1 MRDLLIVS
9 IVALGCLYGLKRPW
23 IGLVVWIWLSIMNPH
38 RFAYGFAYSAPLAQM
53 AVASV
58 ALGLII
64 TKDRLASPFQGGPV
78 TWFVLL
84 TLWITLTWALGMDPS
99 GDWDQW
105 TKVMK
110 INVMVLMALVVGQT
124 KQQIM
129 GITAALV
136 GSMALLGIKGGLYT
150 LATGGGGRVWG
161 PPGSFI
167 ADNNEFACAI
177 VMTIPMIRFLQLQV
191 TSTRLKHAFTV
202 VMLLCAASALG
213 SQSRGAL
220 LAISA
225 MALFMWWKGNAKVQ
239 IGLVL
244 LLAGLALVVFM
255 PDSWTNRMQTID
267 DYQVDES
274 ALGRI
279 SAWWMAWNMVQE
291 HPLGV
296 GFNAVRPELFAMYS
310 PYPTMVF
317 AAHSIYFQVLGHH
330 GYLGIVLFLGVWV
343 STWRCGSEL
352 IRLAAKD
359 ASIRWVGDLGAML
372 QVSLIAFLVG
382 GTFLSLAYFDMPY
395 YLMAIAVMARTWAK
409 RTKRPIEAPVPV
421 WQARL
426 GWGEAAGPRKGIA

>member
-1 MRDLLIVS
+1 MRDLIIVS

-23 IGLVVWIWLSIMNPH
+23 VGLVVWIWLSIMNPH
-38 RFAYGFAYSAPLAQM
+38 RFAFGFAYSAPLAQM

-58 ALGLII
+58 GLGLLI
-64 TKDRLASPFQGGPV
+64 TKDRLSSPFQGGPV
-78 TWFVLL
+78 TWFVML

-110 INVMVLMALVVGQT
+110 INVMVLMALVVANSQ
-124 KQQIM
+124 QQIM
-129 GITAALV
+129 GLMSALI

-167 ADNNEFACAI
+167 ADNNEFACAL
-177 VMTIPMIRFLQLQV
+177 VMSIPMLRFLQMQV
-191 TSTRLKHAFTV
+191 TDRRIKHVFTG
-202 VMLLCAASALG
+202 VMLLCAASAFG

-225 MALFMWWKGNAKVQ
+225 MAAFMWWKGKAKLQ

-244 LLAGLALVVFM
+244 LVVGVALVAFM

-267 DYQVDES
+267 DYQADES

-279 SAWWMAWNMVQE
+279 SAWWMAWNMVKE

-296 GFNAVRPELFAMYS
+296 GFNAVRPELFALYS

-330 GYLGIVLFLGVWV
+330 GYLGVVLFLGVWV
-343 STWRCGSEL
+343 TTWRCGSDL
-352 IRLAAKD
+352 IKAAAKD
-359 ASIRWVGDLGAML
+359 PSLRWVGDMGAMV

-382 GTFLSLAYFDMPY
+382 GTFLSLAYFDLPY
-395 YLMAIAVMARTWAK
+395 YLMALTVATRSWVR
-409 RTKRPIEAPVPV
+409 RTKRPPEPAVPR
-421 WQARL
+421 WQALL
-426 GWGEAAGPRKGIA
+426 GWGEAKLTQKGKP

>member
-1 MRDLLIVS
+1 
-9 IVALGCLYGLKRPW
+9 
-23 IGLVVWIWLSIMNPH
+23 
-38 RFAYGFAYSAPLAQM
+38 
-53 AVASV
+53 
-58 ALGLII
+58 
-64 TKDRLASPFQGGPV
+64 
-78 TWFVLL
+78 
-84 TLWITLTWALGMDPS
+84 
-99 GDWDQW
+99 
-105 TKVMK
+105 
-110 INVMVLMALVVGQT
+110 
-124 KQQIM
+124 
-129 GITAALV
+129 
-136 GSMALLGIKGGLYT
+136 
-150 LATGGGGRVWG
+150 VWG

-167 ADNNEFACAI
+167 ADNNEFACAV
-177 VMTIPMIRFLQLQV
+177 VMTIPMIRFLQLQIA
-191 TSTRLKHAFTV
+191 SPRIKHVFTV
-202 VMLLCAASALG
+202 IMLLCAASAFG

-267 DYQVDES
+267 DYQADES

-279 SAWWMAWNMVQE
+279 SAWWMAWNMVKE

-296 GFNAVRPELFAMYS
+296 GFNAVRPELFALYS

-359 ASIRWVGDLGAML
+359 ASIRWVGDLGAMV

-382 GTFLSLAYFDMPY
+382 GAFLSLAYFDMPY
-395 YLMAIAVMARTWAK
+395 YLMAIAVMTRTWAK
-409 RTKRPIEAPVPV
+409 RSKRPAEAAVPA

-426 GWGEAAGPRKGIA
+426 GWGEAAVQRKGMS

>member
-1 MRDLLIVS
+1 MRDLIIVS

-23 IGLVVWIWLSIMNPH
+23 VGLVVWIWLSIMNPH
-38 RFAYGFAYSAPLAQM
+38 RFAFGFAYSAPLAQM

-58 ALGLII
+58 GLGLLI
-64 TKDRLASPFQGGPV
+64 TKDRLSSPFQGGPV
-78 TWFVLL
+78 TWFVML

-110 INVMVLMALVVGQT
+110 INVMVLMALVVANSQ
-124 KQQIM
+124 QQIM
-129 GITAALV
+129 GLMSALI

-167 ADNNEFACAI
+167 ADNNEFACAL
-177 VMTIPMIRFLQLQV
+177 VMSIPMLRFLQMQV
-191 TSTRLKHAFTV
+191 TDRRIKHVFTG
-202 VMLLCAASALG
+202 VMLLCAASAFG

-225 MALFMWWKGNAKVQ
+225 MAAFMWWKGKAKLQ

-244 LLAGLALVVFM
+244 LVVGVALVAFM

-267 DYQVDES
+267 DYQADES

-279 SAWWMAWNMVQE
+279 SAWWMAWNMVKE

-296 GFNAVRPELFAMYS
+296 GFNAVRPELFALYS

-330 GYLGIVLFLGVWV
+330 GYLGVVLFLGVWV
-343 STWRCGSEL
+343 TTWRCGSDL
-352 IRLAAKD
+352 IKAAAKD
-359 ASIRWVGDLGAML
+359 PSLRWVGDMGAMV

-382 GTFLSLAYFDMPY
+382 GTFLSLAYFDLPY
-395 YLMAIAVMARTWAK
+395 YLMALTVATRSWVR
-409 RTKRPIEAPVPV
+409 RTKRPPEPAVPR
-421 WQARL
+421 WQAML
-426 GWGEAAGPRKGIA
+426 GWGEAKLTQKGKP